1 MRLRPGLRVL
11 RRGDTEVQVGT
22 DPRWAVR
29 LTDLSPAECRLLLS
43 VDERTDLAALPTL
56 ARRSGLDPVRVSTIV
71 ALLDEARLTV
81 TDPAGRARPGPAAP
95 EAVTWSLLRPR
106 ADGADVVAGRSRRT
120 VGVIGLGPTGLGV
133 AVALAAAGVGTVL
146 LDDPRPV
153 RSDDVGPGGYRWGD
167 VGSVREQ
174 VATRVLRD
182 VAPHVRVD
190 GAREPD
196 VLVLVERSAADPARA
211 PVLLSAATPH
221 LSIVVREADA
231 VVGPLVVPG
240 DGPCL
245 RCLDLHRTD
254 TDPAWPLLVAQLLGA
269 PSGPATGPNAGPGGE
284 VGTVAGVCA
293 ALGSAAVLG
302 HLGGTSSH
310 LRGVTFEVGLPDVV
324 PRRRTW
330 AVHPDCGCT
339 ALPAVPAGAHV

>member
-29 LTDLSPAECRLLLS
+29 LTDLTAAECRLLLS
-43 VDERTDLAALPTL
+43 VDERTDLAGLPAL
-56 ARRSGLDPVRVSTIV
+56 ARGRGLDPARVATLVS
-71 ALLDEARLTV
+71 LLHEARLTV
-81 TDPAGRARPGPAAP
+81 AGPAGRAAPGPATP
-95 EAVTWSLLRPR
+95 DAVTWSLLRPH
-106 ADGADVVAGRSRRT
+106 ADGAELVQGRARCT
-120 VGVIGLGPTGLGV
+120 VGVLGLGPTGLGV
-133 AVALAAAGVGTVL
+133 AVALAAAGIGTLL
-146 LDDPRPV
+146 LDDARPV
-153 RSDDVGPGGYRWGD
+153 RSEDVGPGGYRWGD

-182 VAPHVRVD
+182 VAPHLRLD
-190 GAREPD
+190 GTQEPD
-196 VLVLVERSAADPARA
+196 VLVLVERAAADPARA

-221 LSIVVREADA
+221 LSVVVREADA

-254 TDPAWPLLVAQLLGA
+254 VDPAWPLLVAQLLGA
-269 PSGPATGPNAGPGGE
+269 PAAASSGPVGE
-284 VGTVAGVCA
+284 VGTVSGVCA
-293 ALGSAAVLG
+293 ALAAAAVVG
-302 HLGGTSSH
+302 HLDGTSSH

-339 ALPAVPAGAHV
+339 ALPAVPAGV